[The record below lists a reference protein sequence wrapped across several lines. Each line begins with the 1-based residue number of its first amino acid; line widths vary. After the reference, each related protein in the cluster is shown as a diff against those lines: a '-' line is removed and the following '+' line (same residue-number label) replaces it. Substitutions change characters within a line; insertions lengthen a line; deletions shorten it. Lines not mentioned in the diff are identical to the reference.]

1 MLSEIASLIEETDDW
16 ASKYVVSKMKFFLL
30 FKDFRK
36 PGNKFAKFNVITSRC
51 IHVFYMIKKAYKKM
65 RFKWPK

>member
-1 MLSEIASLIEETDDW
+1 MLSEIASFIEETDDW

-51 IHVFYMIKKAYKKM
+51 IHVFYII
-65 RFKWPK
+65 